1 MPTRTSQTPSKTAAR
16 ATGQRAAAKTLVP
29 TQAKTARKR
38 PAKKR
43 VAKKVVLVSSKLAYQ
58 GPLFDVHADYVRE
71 PEGVT
76 SRRDVIRHSGS
87 VVILAVDASKSAH
100 DPLVLLERQYRHAA
114 GQYLW
119 ELPAGRKEPHEAP
132 LPGAKRELIEETGYR
147 ARRWSKLVR
156 FYPSPGFLGEWMQIY
171 LAEELTAGQVQP
183 EADEFIECKMV
194 PLSTALR
201 WVETNKIL
209 DGKSM
214 IALLLYAR
222 RLQSRK
228 S

>member
-1 MPTRTSQTPSKTAAR
+1 MSTRKRQAPPKASAR
-16 ATGQRAAAKTLVP
+16 ATGQRAAAKKTASA
-29 TQAKTARKR
+29 QAKTARK
-38 PAKKR
+38 PKG
-43 VAKKVVLVSSKLAYQ
+43 KKVVLVSSTLAYQ

-87 VVILAVDASKSAH
+87 VVILAVDASQNAR

-147 ARRWSKLVR
+147 ARRWRKLVR

-171 LAEELTAGQVQP
+171 LAEALTAGQAQP

-222 RLQSRK
+222 LLQSRK
-228 S
+228 P

>member
-1 MPTRTSQTPSKTAAR
+1 MSTRKRQAPPKATAR
-16 ATGQRAAAKTLVP
+16 AASPRAAAKTP
-29 TQAKTARKR
+29 APAQAKTAHKR

-43 VAKKVVLVSSKLAYQ
+43 VTKKVVLVSSTLAYQ

-87 VVILAVDASKSAH
+87 VVILAVDASQSSR

-147 ARRWSKLVR
+147 ARRWRKLVR

-171 LAEELTAGQVQP
+171 LAEALTAGQAQP

-222 RLQSRK
+222 LLQSRK
-228 S
+228 P